1 MAVGSQRPDG
11 TWRKPIRIKPGYVA
25 PELVPKYKAPHIV
38 SGSMQDSLLLT
49 WWFEYFHIRGEGRKK
64 PERPRRVIKLLT
76 RLRQNFWLNRGR
88 NGNRVDWQR
97 LRDQNSPLLKK
108 VKKKNRNKWNLV
120 THRTEALIWWDL
132 WTNKSVQPTQRKVH
146 WLIHRQWVVRWWKI
160 RFTVML
166 KILLRP
172 KNYQKKRYSVRN
184 KCTVTESSTIF
195 SQSNLILNSQQN
207 SSEKPKILK
216 TSSLANRSTKF
227 KVRARWSKIGLYR

>member
-1 MAVGSQRPDG
+1 MV
-11 TWRKPIRIKPGYVA
+11 INYN
-25 PELVPKYKAPHIV
+25 
-38 SGSMQDSLLLT
+38 
-49 WWFEYFHIRGEGRKK
+49 IRGEEKRRLGRLHRATKLQFK
-64 PERPRRVIKLLT
+64 LHQNLWPNPGKNKRRAG
-76 RLRQNFWLNRGR
+76 FP
-88 NGNRVDWQR
+88 R
-97 LRDQNSPLLKK
+97 LRDKDSPQSM
-108 VKKKNRNKWNLV
+108 KNRKMWNLSGQRSWVPV
-120 THRTEALIWWDL
+120 TWVRLINNRSVSRTPFKSLRLIL
-132 WTNKSVQPTQRKVH
+132 H
-146 WLIHRQWVVRWWKI
+146 QWAVRWWKI

-207 SSEKPKILK
+207 SSEKQKILK